1 MQTLKEIMLY
11 LVLGAIG
18 LFVEVN
24 FLHPEKYKSLY
35 LFGYE
40 DDEELY
46 DTIAVDTCVIEEIK
60 A

>member
-24 FLHPEKYKSLY
+24 FLHPEKYNPTFTFYSR
-35 LFGYE
+35 FS
-40 DDEELY
+40 
-46 DTIAVDTCVIEEIK
+46 C
-60 A
+60 